1 MNELRPG
8 EKTAEELAAMQD
20 EDIDFSDIPEAG
32 PEFWANAQLVMPQPK
47 QGINIRI
54 DADVL
59 SWFKQFGKGYQ
70 TRMNAVLRS
79 YMENHR

>member
-32 PEFWANAQLVMPQPK
+32 PEFWAKAQLEMPQPK

-79 YMENHR
+79 YMKNHS

>member
-20 EDIDFSDIPEAG
+20 EDIDFSDIPEAS
-32 PEFWANAQLVMPQPK
+32 PEFWANAQLAMPQPK

-79 YMENHR
+79 YMKSHS